1 MMTIGQLNAYMQ
13 RNLEY
18 KMKHSRRSFISFL
31 GKASLGSFV
40 IPPFLMSC
48 GNTPSPIEKEKIT
61 KTVLDRLKQVVIKN
75 IDPSDVD
82 DLVLSEGLHYH
93 TIIKWG
99 DQINFTDT
107 FGFNNDFT
115 CFIPLDK
122 NNPTDGLLWV
132 NHEYINPLFVSGYNH
147 RNIDEKRTKQQVDKE
162 MYNVGGSIVRIKEE
176 NGTWSIVK
184 NDPLNRRITAKTPM
198 QLNWD
203 EPIKGKDTV
212 IGTLAN
218 CSGGITPWNTFLTC
232 EENYDNFYG
241 ETVYDQNNNPQHKPS
256 EYNKWEEFYT
266 YPPEHYGWVVEVDPK
281 DGLCQKHIAL
291 GRFAHECCTLYEL
304 EDKRVVAYSGDDTND
319 EHLYKF
325 ISSKPGSLKE
335 GTLYVAD
342 TINGKWLALDWENQ
356 PILKQEFKNQTEV
369 LIRAR
374 EASKL
379 IGATPLNRPEDIE
392 IDPISGNIL
401 ITLTNNKPKNDF
413 HGSILKIEETNGKF
427 DALTFKASTHIAGG
441 EETGFTCPDNLAFDL
456 AGNLWITSD
465 ISGSSMNQTDNPY
478 TSFKNN
484 ALYVIPRY
492 GEEAGKVIRVASAPK
507 DAELT
512 GPWFSPDGKTLFLS
526 VQHPGEQTID
536 PKNPTSLWPFDKDN
550 IPKPAVVAI
559 KGDLIEKMNRLH
571 LLEQ

>member
-1 MMTIGQLNAYMQ
+1 
-13 RNLEY
+13 
-18 KMKHSRRSFISFL
+18 
-31 GKASLGSFV
+31 
-40 IPPFLMSC
+40 MSC
-48 GNTPSPIEKEKIT
+48 GNTPTPILKGGIT
-61 KTVLDRLKQVVIKN
+61 EATVERLKKVVLKSIN
-75 IDPSDVD
+75 PSDID
-82 DLVLSEGLHYH
+82 DLVLTDGLHYH
-93 TIIKWG
+93 PIIKWG
-99 DQINFTDT
+99 DQINLTDT

-115 CFIPLDK
+115 CFIPLDDE
-122 NNPTDGLLWV
+122 NPKDGLLWV
-132 NHEYINPLFVSGYNH
+132 NHEYMNPLFVSEYNY
-147 RNIDEKRTKQQVDKE
+147 RNKNQQRTKEQVDKE
-162 MYNVGGSIVRIKEE
+162 MYQVGGSIVRIKEE
-176 NGTWSIVK
+176 NGTWNVVQ

-198 QLNWD
+198 KINWD

-218 CSGGITPWNTFLTC
+218 CSGGITPWKTFLTC

-241 ETVYDQNNNPQHKPS
+241 ETIYDQNNKPQHKPS
-256 EYNKWEEFYT
+256 TYYKWEEFYT
-266 YPPEHYGWVVEVDPK
+266 YPPEHYGWVVEINPK
-281 DGLCQKHIAL
+281 DGSSQKHIAL

-304 EDKRVVAYSGDDTND
+304 EDKRVVAYSGDDAND

-325 ISSKPGSLKE
+325 ISSTPSSLKE

-342 TINGKWLALDWENQ
+342 TINGKWLPLDWEQQ
-356 PILKQEFKNQTEV
+356 PLLKQQFKNQTEV

-379 IGATPLNRPEDIE
+379 LGATPLNRPEDIE

-401 ITLTNNKPKNDF
+401 ISLTNNKPKKDF
-413 HGSILKIEETNGKF
+413 HGSILKIEETNGEF
-427 DALTFKASTHIAGG
+427 DALTFSAYTHIAGG

-465 ISGSSMNQTDNPY
+465 ISGSSMNKEDNPY

-492 GEEAGKVIRVASAPK
+492 GKEAGKVIRVASAPK

-526 VQHPGEQTID
+526 VQHPGEQTKD
-536 PKNPTSLWPFDKDN
+536 LKNPTSKWPFDEDN
-550 IPKPAVVAI
+550 IPKSAVVAI
-559 KGDLIEKMNRLH
+559 KGDLIEKMNRFH
-571 LLEQ
+571 LLG